1 VLMDIKIIPGEE
13 GTRMYPVSKDVVLM
27 VRPQDVDRGG
37 TGGVIPFSR
46 VDYYLYHLKK
56 NIREEILPDIEKY
69 MVANFYF
76 CEKEVSEIYFFHI
89 EYTTYPV
96 ATFLLFSYNI
106 HQQVC
111 KEVYRFED
119 NLKLYERDKKI
130 DLFMLNSNYFLM
142 QIQMLASNSRNTY
155 KGFLRFSSFLY
166 DRNNRMRF
174 EIHDQRLKKYG
185 IMQMVLVANNVCALR
200 LGYNLIDEE
209 RYAHL
214 MKGEAAQETIGLISV
229 SQFIGDILLKLPTV
243 SMEIIDEVYW
253 DKTFSEIR
261 REGKYVVFSRV
272 SREDFSQ
279 EIIFYQ
285 YITKETMMLLNKN
298 KYAPEKLFPSV
309 LLKSPYIIK
318 ERKKFI
324 EFYNISKNMVDVRL
338 PIGTRI
344 LNIQND
350 MLVLQITKKGLFS
363 GSREE
368 FLEVY
373 QFSGM
378 KQLYKEKVRNL
389 QVLSTTPDNLL
400 IFIQERSV

>member
-1 VLMDIKIIPGEE
+1 MDIKIIPGEE
-13 GTRMYPVSKDVVLM
+13 GTRMYPVSKDLVLM
-27 VRPQDVDRGG
+27 VRPQNVDRGS

-46 VDYYLYHLKK
+46 VDYYLYHLKR

-69 MVANFYF
+69 MVANFSF
-76 CEKEVSEIYFFHI
+76 CEREVSEIYFFHI

-119 NLKLYERDKKI
+119 NLKLYERDKRI
-130 DLFMLNSNYFLM
+130 DLFILNANYFLM
-142 QIQMLASNSRNTY
+142 QFKMLTSNSRNTY
-155 KGFLRFSSFLY
+155 KGYLRFSSFLY

-174 EIHDQRLKKYG
+174 EIHDERIERYG
-185 IMQMVLVANNVCALR
+185 IMQMEPVANNVCALR
-200 LGYNLIDEE
+200 IGYNLIDDA
-209 RYAHL
+209 RYEHL
-214 MKGEAAQETIGLISV
+214 MKGEAAHETIGLVSI
-229 SQFIGDILLKLPTV
+229 SQFIGDILLKLPAV

-253 DKTFSEIR
+253 DKTFTEIKR
-261 REGKYVVFSRV
+261 QGKYVSFSRV
-272 SREDFSQ
+272 SREDLSQ

-298 KYAPEKLFPSV
+298 AYEPEKLFPTV
-309 LLKSPYIIK
+309 LKKSPYIVK

-324 EFYNISKNMVDVRL
+324 EFYNISKNVVDVRL
-338 PIGTRI
+338 PIGTKIVDIR
-344 LNIQND
+344 ND

-368 FLEVY
+368 LLEVY
-373 QFSGM
+373 QFAGM
-378 KQLYKEKVRNL
+378 KQLYKEKVQNI
-389 QVLSTTPDNLL
+389 QVLSTAPDNLL

>member
-1 VLMDIKIIPGEE
+1 
-13 GTRMYPVSKDVVLM
+13 
-27 VRPQDVDRGG
+27 
-37 TGGVIPFSR
+37 
-46 VDYYLYHLKK
+46 
-56 NIREEILPDIEKY
+56 

-142 QIQMLASNSRNTY
+142 QTQMLASNSRNTY

-185 IMQMVLVANNVCALR
+185 IMQMVPVANNVCALR

-229 SQFIGDILLKLPTV
+229 SQFIGDILLKLPAV

-253 DKTFSEIR
+253 DKTFSEIK
-261 REGKYVVFSRV
+261 REGKYVVFSRI